1 MWHPGWAVVPV
12 WHSESLVRHHTTP
25 FLFFLILTV
34 SYFIKL
40 IFNPNKSHSCKGEEI
55 VTKSIVQAIE
65 EKTKKLNKKRLNN
78 TAILV
83 LDGNFVVSEKGI
95 KEGLITIPTDFLW
108 CLTHMTTSGKDNVGA
123 HCRDL
128 RFGIHGA
135 HVK

>member
-1 MWHPGWAVVPV
+1 MFTNI
-12 WHSESLVRHHTTP
+12 RH
-25 FLFFLILTV
+25 FFKQIL
-34 SYFIKL
+34 
-40 IFNPNKSHSCKGEEI
+40 NPKKSHSCKGEEI
-55 VTKSIVQAIE
+55 VTKSIIQAIE
-65 EKTKKLNKKRLNN
+65 EETQKLNKKRLNN